1 MNSAVS
7 AKAGF
12 GFVVLASL
20 LFGTTGTAQQLAQV
34 DASGLFIGAA
44 RQVIGGVALVLL
56 VIFWGERN
64 VFKLMLTKNGALA
77 ALGTLLYQITFFVGI
92 TNNGVSVGTV
102 VALGSAPLFTAAL
115 SYLMLNERIRLNQ
128 ALTFTIVAVGIWLL
142 LVGFTLKINLSLG
155 VISSLLAGAGY
166 ALYTVNAKAMVN
178 AGINST
184 TALAVAFGG
193 AVPIAAVILLFG
205 QWRWLTE
212 LNGIGLALYLGL
224 IPTALA
230 YFFFGKGLISL
241 SAATVA
247 TITLLEPVVAT
258 VLAVALVGE
267 SLRFVRWI
275 GIVVVIAGLSR
286 LGQLENRAGKLGAK

>member
-178 AGINST
+178 TGINST

-258 VLAVALVGE
+258 LLAVALVGE
-267 SLRFVRWI
+267 SLRFVQWI